1 MPDRPAGIPPHA
13 SVVAVVTPRIAVP
26 GTTDK
31 LPSAVDNSAHGNVA
45 RQALEWQ
52 QLGASA
58 LIWELAATVQGAE
71 EARAHSLAGQI
82 AAVGEQLGLAYG
94 AGVEVA
100 LWQEVRASQPEPRP
114 EYEMGLRAMAETQSY
129 FTMGAGQGLAN
140 VALYSLAM
148 HPILLTALQVAF
160 KRKTAPPPFRP
171 ISNHREDW
179 IYMNRRDV
187 SRLQQVAHGS
197 GSREIEELVEV
208 VADFADSDAWKDLVE
223 RRGEDFHRWRPQ
235 SHGLVGVAK
244 ASPWLHEQGTRA
256 LGIGPMS
263 NYTETQGLADEVAAT
278 ADRAML
284 RLSEG
289 MDDFLKRF
297 VAASPQLKGPR
308 FKTS

>member
-1 MPDRPAGIPPHA
+1 MPDRPPGVPPHA

-26 GTTDK
+26 GTAEK
-31 LPSAVDNSAHGNVA
+31 LPSTVDDSRHRSVA
-45 RQALEWQ
+45 TQALEWQ

-71 EARAHSLAGQI
+71 EARAYSLAGQI

-100 LWQEVRASQPEPRP
+100 LWQEIRVSQPEPRP

-129 FTMGAGQGLAN
+129 FTMGSGHGLAN

-148 HPILLTALQVAF
+148 QPPLLAALQVAF
-160 KRKTAPPPFRP
+160 RRRTTPPPFPP
-171 ISNHREDW
+171 ISNDRADW

-187 SRLQQVAHGS
+187 LRLQQVAHGF
-197 GSREIEELVEV
+197 GSREAEELIEV
-208 VADFADSDAWKDLVE
+208 VVDFADSDAWKDLVE

-244 ASPWLHEQGTRA
+244 ASPWRHDQGTRA

-284 RLSEG
+284 RLAEG
-289 MDDFLKRF
+289 MDDYLKRF
-297 VAASPQLKGPR
+297 VAASPHLRGPR